1 MRAFFG
7 ASCKPGLYLL
17 AGIGNSEFTYKS
29 MESVYNHLFDTCAIR
44 FTQYFISNR
53 PRQLLRKMTTQAT
66 VQPNI
71 LRDIDPQTPFLQQL
85 QDNNESGPITL
96 VNTFVIPSG
105 EMPNVIELWRKE
117 ASIMQATP
125 GFISTQLHR
134 GTGSSNVLVN
144 VAIWE
149 SAAALREGFE
159 NKVFQAALMQYPPG
173 TVAYPHVLQRVAV
186 DNICTAHYE

>member
-1 MRAFFG
+1 
-7 ASCKPGLYLL
+7 
-17 AGIGNSEFTYKS
+17 
-29 MESVYNHLFDTCAIR
+29 
-44 FTQYFISNR
+44 
-53 PRQLLRKMTTQAT
+53 
-66 VQPNI
+66 
-71 LRDIDPQTPFLQQL
+71 
-85 QDNNESGPITL
+85 
-96 VNTFVIPSG
+96 
-105 EMPNVIELWRKE
+105 
-117 ASIMQATP
+117 MQATP